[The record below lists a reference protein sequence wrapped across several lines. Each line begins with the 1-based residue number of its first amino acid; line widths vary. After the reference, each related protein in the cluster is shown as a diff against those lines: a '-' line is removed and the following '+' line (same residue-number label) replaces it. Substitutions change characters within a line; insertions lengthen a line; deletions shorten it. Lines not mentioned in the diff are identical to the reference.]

1 MAQIQKG
8 TTYGTTSPSNLVS
21 STNLNNH
28 VDDAVLLPGAITDQ
42 TAKVVLAA
50 ADTVLVH
57 SSADTALR
65 KTTMAQVFAT
75 PQPIGSSTASSGA
88 FTTLS
93 ASSTVSGTGFSTYLA
108 SPPAIGGTAAAAGSF
123 TTLSAS
129 STVSGNGFSTYLAS
143 PPAIGTTTAAAGKFT
158 SLEAT
163 GQYKGSV
170 TAITLLDIDCSAGN
184 YFTKTINGNS
194 TFTFSNVP
202 SGAYGMIVEI
212 ENTSGTITWPAAVKF
227 PNDTA
232 PTLSTGKTHVFVF
245 ITDDSGSR
253 WRGVAAVNYVT

>member
-42 TAKVVLAA
+42 TAKAVLAS
-50 ADTVLVH
+50 ADTILVH

-65 KTTMAQVFAT
+65 KTTAAQVFAS
-75 PQPIGSSTASSGA
+75 PLPIGSSTANS
-88 FTTLS
+88 
-93 ASSTVSGTGFSTYLA
+93 
-108 SPPAIGGTAAAAGSF
+108 
-123 TTLSAS
+123 
-129 STVSGNGFSTYLAS
+129 
-143 PPAIGTTTAAAGKFT
+143 GKFT
-158 SLEAT
+158 SLEVT

-170 TAITLLDIDCSAGN
+170 TAVSLLDIDCSAGN
-184 YFTKTINGNS
+184 YFTKTISGNS

-212 ENTSGTITWPAAVKF
+212 ENTSGMITWPTEVKF

-232 PTLSTGKTHVFVF
+232 PSLSTGKTHVFVF

-253 WRGVAAVNYVT
+253 WRGMAQVNYVT

>member
-8 TTYGTTSPSNLVS
+8 TTYGTTSPSNLVT

-42 TAKVVLAA
+42 TAKTVLAS
-50 ADTVLVH
+50 ADTILVH

-65 KTTMAQVFAT
+65 KTTAAQLFAT
-75 PQPIGSSTASSGA
+75 PLPIGSSTANS
-88 FTTLS
+88 
-93 ASSTVSGTGFSTYLA
+93 
-108 SPPAIGGTAAAAGSF
+108 
-123 TTLSAS
+123 
-129 STVSGNGFSTYLAS
+129 
-143 PPAIGTTTAAAGKFT
+143 GKFT
-158 SLEAT
+158 SLEVT

-170 TAITLLDIDCSAGN
+170 TAVSLLDIDCSAGN
-184 YFTKTINGNS
+184 YFTKTISGNS

-212 ENTSGTITWPAAVKF
+212 ENTSGTITWPTEVKW

-232 PTLSTGKTHVFVF
+232 PSISTGKTHVFVF

-253 WRGVAAVNYVT
+253 WRGVAQVNYVT

>member
-8 TTYGTTSPSNLVS
+8 TTYGTTSPSNLVT

-42 TAKVVLAA
+42 TAKTVLAS
-50 ADTVLVH
+50 ADTILVH

-65 KTTMAQVFAT
+65 KTTAAQLFAT
-75 PQPIGSSTASSGA
+75 PLPIGSSTANS
-88 FTTLS
+88 
-93 ASSTVSGTGFSTYLA
+93 
-108 SPPAIGGTAAAAGSF
+108 
-123 TTLSAS
+123 
-129 STVSGNGFSTYLAS
+129 
-143 PPAIGTTTAAAGKFT
+143 GKFT
-158 SLEAT
+158 SLETT

-170 TAITLLDIDCSAGN
+170 TAVSLLDIDCSAGN
-184 YFTKTINGNS
+184 YFTKTISGNS

-212 ENTSGTITWPAAVKF
+212 ENTSGTITWPTEVKF

-232 PTLSTGKTHVFVF
+232 PSLSTGKTHVFVF

-253 WRGVAAVNYVT
+253 WRGMAQVNYVT

>member
-8 TTYGTTSPSNLVS
+8 TTYGTTSPSNLVT

-42 TAKVVLAA
+42 TAKTVLAS
-50 ADTVLVH
+50 ADTLLVH

-65 KTTMAQVFAT
+65 KTTAAQVFAS
-75 PQPIGSSTASSGA
+75 PLPIGSSTANS
-88 FTTLS
+88 
-93 ASSTVSGTGFSTYLA
+93 
-108 SPPAIGGTAAAAGSF
+108 
-123 TTLSAS
+123 
-129 STVSGNGFSTYLAS
+129 
-143 PPAIGTTTAAAGKFT
+143 GKFT
-158 SLEAT
+158 SLEVT

-170 TAITLLDIDCSAGN
+170 TAISLLNIDCSAGN

-212 ENTSGTITWPAAVKF
+212 ENTSGTISWPAAVKW

-232 PTLSTGKTHVFVF
+232 PTLDTGKTHVFVF
-245 ITDDSGSR
+245 ITDDSGTR
-253 WRGVAAVNYVT
+253 WRGVAQVNYVT

>member
-8 TTYGTTSPSNLVS
+8 TTYGTTSPSNLVT

-42 TAKVVLAA
+42 TAKTVLAS
-50 ADTVLVH
+50 ADTILVH

-65 KTTMAQVFAT
+65 KTTAAQLFAA
-75 PQPIGSSTASSGA
+75 PLPIGSSTANS
-88 FTTLS
+88 
-93 ASSTVSGTGFSTYLA
+93 
-108 SPPAIGGTAAAAGSF
+108 
-123 TTLSAS
+123 
-129 STVSGNGFSTYLAS
+129 
-143 PPAIGTTTAAAGKFT
+143 GKFT
-158 SLEAT
+158 SLEVT

-170 TAITLLDIDCSAGN
+170 TAVSLLDIDCSAGN
-184 YFTKTINGNS
+184 YFTKTISGNS

-212 ENTSGTITWPAAVKF
+212 ENTSGTITWPTEVKW

-232 PTLSTGKTHVFVF
+232 PSISTGKTHVFVF

-253 WRGVAAVNYVT
+253 WRGMAQVNYVT

>member
-8 TTYGTTSPSNLVS
+8 TTYGTTSPSNLVT

-42 TAKVVLAA
+42 TAKTVLAS
-50 ADTVLVH
+50 ADTILVH

-65 KTTMAQVFAT
+65 KTTAAQVFAS
-75 PQPIGSSTASSGA
+75 PLPIGSSTANS
-88 FTTLS
+88 
-93 ASSTVSGTGFSTYLA
+93 
-108 SPPAIGGTAAAAGSF
+108 
-123 TTLSAS
+123 
-129 STVSGNGFSTYLAS
+129 
-143 PPAIGTTTAAAGKFT
+143 GKFT
-158 SLEAT
+158 SLEVT

-170 TAITLLDIDCSAGN
+170 TAVSLLDIDCSQGN
-184 YFTKTINGNS
+184 YFTKTISGNS

-253 WRGVAAVNYVT
+253 WRGVAQVNYVT

>member
-8 TTYGTTSPSNLVS
+8 TTYGTTSPSNLVT

-42 TAKVVLAA
+42 TAKTVLAS
-50 ADTVLVH
+50 ADTILVH

-65 KTTMAQVFAT
+65 KTTAAQVFAT
-75 PQPIGSSTASSGA
+75 PLPIGSSTANS
-88 FTTLS
+88 
-93 ASSTVSGTGFSTYLA
+93 
-108 SPPAIGGTAAAAGSF
+108 
-123 TTLSAS
+123 
-129 STVSGNGFSTYLAS
+129 
-143 PPAIGTTTAAAGKFT
+143 GKFT
-158 SLEAT
+158 SLEVT

-170 TAITLLDIDCSAGN
+170 TAVSLLDIDCSAGN
-184 YFTKTINGNS
+184 YFTKTISGNS

-232 PTLSTGKTHVFVF
+232 PSLSTGKTHVFVF

-253 WRGVAAVNYVT
+253 WRGVAQVNYVT

>member
-8 TTYGTTSPSNLVS
+8 TTYGTTSPSNLVT

-42 TAKVVLAA
+42 TAKTVLAS
-50 ADTVLVH
+50 ADTILVH

-65 KTTMAQVFAT
+65 KTTAAQLFAT
-75 PQPIGSSTASSGA
+75 PLPIGS
-88 FTTLS
+88 
-93 ASSTVSGTGFSTYLA
+93 
-108 SPPAIGGTAAAAGSF
+108 
-123 TTLSAS
+123 
-129 STVSGNGFSTYLAS
+129 
-143 PPAIGTTTAAAGKFT
+143 TTANSGKFT
-158 SLEAT
+158 SLEVT

-170 TAITLLDIDCSAGN
+170 TAVSLLDIDCSQGN
-184 YFTKTINGNS
+184 YFTKTISGNS

-212 ENTSGTITWPAAVKF
+212 ENTSGTISWPAAVKW

-245 ITDDSGSR
+245 ITDDSGTR
-253 WRGVAAVNYVT
+253 WRGVAQVNYVT

>member
-8 TTYGTTSPSNLVS
+8 TTYGTTSPSNLVTA
-21 STNLNNH
+21 TNLNNH

-42 TAKVVLAA
+42 TAKTVLAS
-50 ADTVLVH
+50 ADTILVH

-65 KTTMAQVFAT
+65 KTTAAQVFAS
-75 PQPIGSSTASSGA
+75 PLPIGSSTANS
-88 FTTLS
+88 
-93 ASSTVSGTGFSTYLA
+93 
-108 SPPAIGGTAAAAGSF
+108 
-123 TTLSAS
+123 
-129 STVSGNGFSTYLAS
+129 
-143 PPAIGTTTAAAGKFT
+143 GKFT
-158 SLEAT
+158 SLEVT

-170 TAITLLDIDCSAGN
+170 TAVSLLDIDCSQGN
-184 YFTKTINGNS
+184 YFTKTISGNS

-212 ENTSGTITWPAAVKF
+212 ENTSGTISWPAAVKW

-245 ITDDSGSR
+245 ITDDSGTR
-253 WRGVAAVNYVT
+253 WRGVAQVNYVT

>member
-8 TTYGTTSPSNLVS
+8 TTYGTTSPSNLVT

-42 TAKVVLAA
+42 TAKTVLAS
-50 ADTVLVH
+50 ADTILVH

-65 KTTMAQVFAT
+65 KTTAAQVFAT
-75 PQPIGSSTASSGA
+75 PLPIGSSTANS
-88 FTTLS
+88 
-93 ASSTVSGTGFSTYLA
+93 
-108 SPPAIGGTAAAAGSF
+108 
-123 TTLSAS
+123 
-129 STVSGNGFSTYLAS
+129 
-143 PPAIGTTTAAAGKFT
+143 GKFT
-158 SLEAT
+158 SLETT

-170 TAITLLDIDCSAGN
+170 TAVALLDIDCSQGN
-184 YFTKTINGNS
+184 YFTKTISGNS

-212 ENTSGTITWPAAVKF
+212 ENTSGTITWPTEVKF

-232 PTLSTGKTHVFVF
+232 PSLSTGKTHVFVF

-253 WRGVAAVNYVT
+253 WRGMAQVNYVT

>member
-8 TTYGTTSPSNLVS
+8 TTYGTTSPSNLVT

-42 TAKVVLAA
+42 TAKTVLAS
-50 ADTVLVH
+50 ADTILVH

-65 KTTMAQVFAT
+65 KTTAAQVFAS
-75 PQPIGSSTASSGA
+75 PLPIGSSTANS
-88 FTTLS
+88 
-93 ASSTVSGTGFSTYLA
+93 
-108 SPPAIGGTAAAAGSF
+108 
-123 TTLSAS
+123 
-129 STVSGNGFSTYLAS
+129 
-143 PPAIGTTTAAAGKFT
+143 GKFT
-158 SLEAT
+158 SLEVT

-170 TAITLLDIDCSAGN
+170 TAVSLLDIDCSQGN
-184 YFTKTINGNS
+184 YFTKTISGNS

-212 ENTSGTITWPAAVKF
+212 ENTSGTISWPAAVKW

-245 ITDDSGSR
+245 ITDDSGTR

>member
-8 TTYGTTSPSNLVS
+8 TTYGTTSPSNLVT

-42 TAKVVLAA
+42 TAKTVLAS
-50 ADTVLVH
+50 ADTILVH

-65 KTTMAQVFAT
+65 KTTAAQVFSS
-75 PQPIGSSTASSGA
+75 PLPIGSSTANS
-88 FTTLS
+88 
-93 ASSTVSGTGFSTYLA
+93 
-108 SPPAIGGTAAAAGSF
+108 
-123 TTLSAS
+123 
-129 STVSGNGFSTYLAS
+129 
-143 PPAIGTTTAAAGKFT
+143 GKFT
-158 SLEAT
+158 SLEVT

-170 TAITLLDIDCSAGN
+170 TAITLLDIDCSQGN

-253 WRGVAAVNYVT
+253 WRGVAQVNYVT

>member
-8 TTYGTTSPSNLVS
+8 TTYGTTSPSNLVT
-21 STNLNNH
+21 STNLNDH

-42 TAKVVLAA
+42 TAKTVLAS
-50 ADTVLVH
+50 ADTILVH

-65 KTTMAQVFAT
+65 KTTAAQVFAS
-75 PQPIGSSTASSGA
+75 PLPIGSSTANS
-88 FTTLS
+88 
-93 ASSTVSGTGFSTYLA
+93 
-108 SPPAIGGTAAAAGSF
+108 
-123 TTLSAS
+123 
-129 STVSGNGFSTYLAS
+129 
-143 PPAIGTTTAAAGKFT
+143 GKFT
-158 SLEAT
+158 SLEVT

-170 TAITLLDIDCSAGN
+170 TAISLLDIDCSAGN

-212 ENTSGTITWPAAVKF
+212 ENTSGTISWPAAVKW

-232 PTLSTGKTHVFVF
+232 PTLDTGKTHVFVF
-245 ITDDSGSR
+245 ITDDSGTR
-253 WRGVAAVNYVT
+253 WRGVAQVNYVT

>member
-8 TTYGTTSPSNLVS
+8 TTYGTTSPSNLVT

-42 TAKVVLAA
+42 TAKTVLAS
-50 ADTVLVH
+50 ADTILVH

-65 KTTMAQVFAT
+65 KTTAAQLFAT
-75 PQPIGSSTASSGA
+75 PLPIGSSTANS
-88 FTTLS
+88 
-93 ASSTVSGTGFSTYLA
+93 
-108 SPPAIGGTAAAAGSF
+108 
-123 TTLSAS
+123 
-129 STVSGNGFSTYLAS
+129 
-143 PPAIGTTTAAAGKFT
+143 GKFT
-158 SLEAT
+158 SLETT

-170 TAITLLDIDCSAGN
+170 TAVSLLDIDCSQGN
-184 YFTKTINGNS
+184 YFTKTISGNS

-232 PTLSTGKTHVFVF
+232 PSLSTGKTHVFVF

-253 WRGVAAVNYVT
+253 WRGMAQVNYVT

>member
-8 TTYGTTSPSNLVS
+8 TTYGTTSPSNLVT

-42 TAKVVLAA
+42 TAKTVLAS
-50 ADTVLVH
+50 ADTILVH

-65 KTTMAQVFAT
+65 KTTAAQLFAT
-75 PQPIGSSTASSGA
+75 PLPIGSSTANS
-88 FTTLS
+88 
-93 ASSTVSGTGFSTYLA
+93 
-108 SPPAIGGTAAAAGSF
+108 
-123 TTLSAS
+123 
-129 STVSGNGFSTYLAS
+129 
-143 PPAIGTTTAAAGKFT
+143 GKFT
-158 SLEAT
+158 SLEVT

-170 TAITLLDIDCSAGN
+170 TAVSLLDIDCSQGN
-184 YFTKTINGNS
+184 YFTKTISGNS

-212 ENTSGTITWPAAVKF
+212 ENTSGTITWPAAVKW

-232 PTLSTGKTHVFVF
+232 PSISTGKTHVFVF
-245 ITDDSGSR
+245 ITDDSGTR
-253 WRGVAAVNYVT
+253 WRGMAQVNYVT

>member
-8 TTYGTTSPSNLVS
+8 TTYGTTSPSNLVT

-42 TAKVVLAA
+42 TAKTVIAS
-50 ADTVLVH
+50 ADTILVH

-65 KTTMAQVFAT
+65 KTTAAQLFST
-75 PQPIGSSTASSGA
+75 PLPIGS
-88 FTTLS
+88 
-93 ASSTVSGTGFSTYLA
+93 
-108 SPPAIGGTAAAAGSF
+108 
-123 TTLSAS
+123 
-129 STVSGNGFSTYLAS
+129 
-143 PPAIGTTTAAAGKFT
+143 TTANSGKFT
-158 SLEAT
+158 SLEVT

-170 TAITLLDIDCSAGN
+170 TAISLLNIDCSAGN
-184 YFTKTINGNS
+184 YFTKTISSNS

-212 ENTSGTITWPAAVKF
+212 ENTSGTITWPAAVKW

-232 PTLSTGKTHVFVF
+232 PTLTTGKTHVFVF
-245 ITDDSGSR
+245 ITDDSGTR
-253 WRGVAAVNYVT
+253 WRGVAQVNYVT

>member
-8 TTYGTTSPSNLVS
+8 TTYGTTSPSNLVT

-42 TAKVVLAA
+42 TAKTVLAS
-50 ADTVLVH
+50 ADTILVH

-65 KTTMAQVFAT
+65 KTTAAQVFAS
-75 PQPIGSSTASSGA
+75 PLPIGSSTANS
-88 FTTLS
+88 
-93 ASSTVSGTGFSTYLA
+93 
-108 SPPAIGGTAAAAGSF
+108 
-123 TTLSAS
+123 
-129 STVSGNGFSTYLAS
+129 
-143 PPAIGTTTAAAGKFT
+143 GKFT
-158 SLEAT
+158 SLEVT

-170 TAITLLDIDCSAGN
+170 TAVSLLDIDCSQGN

-212 ENTSGTITWPAAVKF
+212 ENTSGTISWPAAVKW

-245 ITDDSGSR
+245 ITDDSGTR
-253 WRGVAAVNYVT
+253 WRGVAQVNYVT

>member
-8 TTYGTTSPSNLVS
+8 TTYGTTSPSNLVT

-42 TAKVVLAA
+42 TAKTVLAS
-50 ADTVLVH
+50 ADTILVH

-65 KTTMAQVFAT
+65 KTTAAQLFAT
-75 PQPIGSSTASSGA
+75 PLPIGSSTANS
-88 FTTLS
+88 
-93 ASSTVSGTGFSTYLA
+93 
-108 SPPAIGGTAAAAGSF
+108 
-123 TTLSAS
+123 
-129 STVSGNGFSTYLAS
+129 
-143 PPAIGTTTAAAGKFT
+143 GKFT
-158 SLEAT
+158 SLEVT

-170 TAITLLDIDCSAGN
+170 TAVSLLDIDCSAGN
-184 YFTKTINGNS
+184 YFTKTISGNS

-232 PTLSTGKTHVFVF
+232 PSLSTGKTHVFVF

-253 WRGVAAVNYVT
+253 WRGVAQVNYVT

>member
-8 TTYGTTSPSNLVS
+8 TTYGTTSPSNLVT

-42 TAKVVLAA
+42 TAKTVLAS
-50 ADTVLVH
+50 ADTLLVH

-65 KTTMAQVFAT
+65 KTTAAQVFAS
-75 PQPIGSSTASSGA
+75 PLPIGSSTANS
-88 FTTLS
+88 
-93 ASSTVSGTGFSTYLA
+93 
-108 SPPAIGGTAAAAGSF
+108 
-123 TTLSAS
+123 
-129 STVSGNGFSTYLAS
+129 
-143 PPAIGTTTAAAGKFT
+143 GKFT
-158 SLEAT
+158 SLETT

-170 TAITLLDIDCSAGN
+170 TAVSLLDIDCSQGN
-184 YFTKTINGNS
+184 YFTKTISGNS

-232 PTLSTGKTHVFVF
+232 PSLSTGKTHVFVF

-253 WRGVAAVNYVT
+253 WRGVAQVNYVT

>member
-8 TTYGTTSPSNLVS
+8 TTYGTTSPSNLVT

-42 TAKVVLAA
+42 TAKTVLAS
-50 ADTVLVH
+50 ADTILVH

-65 KTTMAQVFAT
+65 KTTAAQVFSS
-75 PQPIGSSTASSGA
+75 PLPIGSSTANS
-88 FTTLS
+88 
-93 ASSTVSGTGFSTYLA
+93 
-108 SPPAIGGTAAAAGSF
+108 
-123 TTLSAS
+123 
-129 STVSGNGFSTYLAS
+129 
-143 PPAIGTTTAAAGKFT
+143 GKFT
-158 SLEAT
+158 SLEVT

-170 TAITLLDIDCSAGN
+170 TAVSLLDIDCSQGN
-184 YFTKTINGNS
+184 YFTKTISGNS

-232 PTLSTGKTHVFVF
+232 PSLSTGKTHVFVF

-253 WRGVAAVNYVT
+253 WRGVAQVNYVT

>member
-8 TTYGTTSPSNLVS
+8 TTYGTTSPSNLVT

-42 TAKVVLAA
+42 TAKTVLAS
-50 ADTVLVH
+50 ADTILVH

-65 KTTMAQVFAT
+65 KTTAAQVFSS
-75 PQPIGSSTASSGA
+75 PLPIGSSTANS
-88 FTTLS
+88 
-93 ASSTVSGTGFSTYLA
+93 
-108 SPPAIGGTAAAAGSF
+108 
-123 TTLSAS
+123 
-129 STVSGNGFSTYLAS
+129 
-143 PPAIGTTTAAAGKFT
+143 GKFT
-158 SLEAT
+158 SLEVT

-170 TAITLLDIDCSAGN
+170 TAVSLLDIDCSQGN
-184 YFTKTINGNS
+184 YFTKTISGNS

-253 WRGVAAVNYVT
+253 WRGVAQVNYVT

>member
-8 TTYGTTSPSNLVS
+8 TTYGTTSPSNLVT

-42 TAKVVLAA
+42 TAKTVLAS
-50 ADTVLVH
+50 ADTLLVH

-65 KTTMAQVFAT
+65 KTTAAQVFAS
-75 PQPIGSSTASSGA
+75 PLPIGSSTANS
-88 FTTLS
+88 
-93 ASSTVSGTGFSTYLA
+93 
-108 SPPAIGGTAAAAGSF
+108 
-123 TTLSAS
+123 
-129 STVSGNGFSTYLAS
+129 
-143 PPAIGTTTAAAGKFT
+143 GKFT
-158 SLEAT
+158 SLETT

-170 TAITLLDIDCSAGN
+170 TAVSLLDIDCSQGN
-184 YFTKTINGNS
+184 YFTKTISGNS

-202 SGAYGMIVEI
+202 SGAYGVMIEV

-232 PTLSTGKTHVFVF
+232 PTLLTGKTHLFIFV
-245 ITDDSGSR
+245 TDDSGTR
-253 WRGVAAVNYVT
+253 WRGVAAVNYTT

>member
-8 TTYGTTSPSNLVS
+8 TTYGTTSPSNLVT

-42 TAKVVLAA
+42 TAKTVLAS
-50 ADTVLVH
+50 ADTILVH

-65 KTTMAQVFAT
+65 KTTAAQVFAS
-75 PQPIGSSTASSGA
+75 PLPIGSSTANS
-88 FTTLS
+88 
-93 ASSTVSGTGFSTYLA
+93 
-108 SPPAIGGTAAAAGSF
+108 
-123 TTLSAS
+123 
-129 STVSGNGFSTYLAS
+129 
-143 PPAIGTTTAAAGKFT
+143 GKFT
-158 SLEAT
+158 SLEVT

-170 TAITLLDIDCSAGN
+170 TAISLLDIDCSAGN

-212 ENTSGTITWPAAVKF
+212 ENTSGTISWPAAVKW

-245 ITDDSGSR
+245 ITDDSGTR
-253 WRGVAAVNYVT
+253 WRGVAQVNYVT

>member
-8 TTYGTTSPSNLVS
+8 TTYGTTSPSNLVT

-42 TAKVVLAA
+42 TAKTVLAS
-50 ADTVLVH
+50 ADTILVH

-65 KTTMAQVFAT
+65 KTTAAQVFAS
-75 PQPIGSSTASSGA
+75 PLPIGS
-88 FTTLS
+88 
-93 ASSTVSGTGFSTYLA
+93 
-108 SPPAIGGTAAAAGSF
+108 
-123 TTLSAS
+123 
-129 STVSGNGFSTYLAS
+129 
-143 PPAIGTTTAAAGKFT
+143 TTANSGKFT
-158 SLEAT
+158 SLEVT

-170 TAITLLDIDCSAGN
+170 TAITLLDIDCSQGN
-184 YFTKTINGNS
+184 YFTKTISGNS

-212 ENTSGTITWPAAVKF
+212 ENTSGTISWPAAVKW

-245 ITDDSGSR
+245 ITDDSGTR
-253 WRGVAAVNYVT
+253 WRGVAQVNYVT